1 VLAASLNA
9 HEGYYVMSEV
19 NLSAMDSLGVSQQVS
34 ANNIANVSTE
44 GFKASSVA
52 LESGPEGQGV
62 LVSAIRESTNVG
74 PMVDG
79 AEMSNTDIGTEMVDM
94 ILTGH
99 AFSANAAAVRVS
111 EEMTGHLLNMIA

>member
-1 VLAASLNA
+1 
-9 HEGYYVMSEV
+9 MSDT
-19 NLSAMDSLGVSQQVS
+19 NISALSALGTVQEVS

-62 LVSAIRESTNVG
+62 QVAGIYESTNAGSIVE
-74 PMVDG
+74 G
-79 AEMSNTDIGTEMVDM
+79 AEMSNTDIGTEMVGM
-94 ILTGH
+94 MRTSH
-99 AFSANAAAVRVS
+99 AFSANVAAIRVS